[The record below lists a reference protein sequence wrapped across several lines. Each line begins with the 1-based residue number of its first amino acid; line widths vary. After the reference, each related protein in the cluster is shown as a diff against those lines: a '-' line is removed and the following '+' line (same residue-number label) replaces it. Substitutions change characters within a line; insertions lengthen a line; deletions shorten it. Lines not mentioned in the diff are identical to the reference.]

1 MGAMPPCPP
10 PPPPP
15 GIATPAV
22 NHFIKDE
29 VESVS
34 DAEVYTDDYRGVAR
48 ILKKYFFGVF

>member
-1 MGAMPPCPP
+1 MPPCH

-22 NHFIKDE
+22 NPFIKDE
-29 VESVS
+29 VERVS